1 MSATLELF
9 EVKIRKPGDR
19 ITAAGK
25 KVEGG
30 KVISRHFFRRS
41 AEKAVV
47 AAQSLRIGNV
57 IGVKRVRRNDIIGDL
72 VKNKEIMRLVGPR
85 VNYNVKQV
93 REVKKDLA
101 AAKDVIVQDLSLSS
115 IVYGNQGSSPEEKVR
130 RSKRL
135 EYNRKHDLKEE
146 TE

>member
-1 MSATLELF
+1 MSLE
-9 EVKIRKPGDR
+9 
-19 ITAAGK
+19 
-25 KVEGG
+25 
-30 KVISRHFFRRS
+30 S
-41 AEKAVV
+41 
-47 AAQSLRIGNV
+47 
-57 IGVKRVRRNDIIGDL
+57 KRVRRNDIIGDL
-72 VKNKEIMRLVGPR
+72 VKNKEIMRLVSPR

-115 IVYGNQGSSPEEKVR
+115 IVYGNQGSCPEEKVR
-130 RSKRL
+130 RRKRL